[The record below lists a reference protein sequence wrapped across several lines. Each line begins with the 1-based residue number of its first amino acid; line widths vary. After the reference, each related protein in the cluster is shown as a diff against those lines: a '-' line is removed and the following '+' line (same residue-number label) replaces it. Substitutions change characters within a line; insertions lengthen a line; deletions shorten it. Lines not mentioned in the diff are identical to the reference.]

1 MGNQV
6 QDPSMSTLE
15 FHRSL
20 NEIALLSGDGSI
32 VGTFKAANNV
42 DSHSRG
48 PWPDGQYDF
57 DHHGTHPDDA
67 PDSPYGSDA
76 IFIFDVPD
84 REGMGVHS
92 GRESVPDGLGRRGFL
107 HCTMGCVRTTDD
119 AMAQLVTTHST
130 DPITAITIAD

>member
-1 MGNQV
+1 MTAV
-6 QDPSMSTLE
+6 IT
-15 FHRSL
+15 
-20 NEIALLSGDGSI
+20 SI
-32 VGTFKAANNV
+32 IRHN
-42 DSHSRG
+42 
-48 PWPDGQYDF
+48 F
-57 DHHGTHPDDA
+57 DHCAAHKGDP
-67 PDSPYGSDA
+67 PQSPYGSHG

-92 GRESVPDGLGRRGFL
+92 GREGVPDGLGRSGFL